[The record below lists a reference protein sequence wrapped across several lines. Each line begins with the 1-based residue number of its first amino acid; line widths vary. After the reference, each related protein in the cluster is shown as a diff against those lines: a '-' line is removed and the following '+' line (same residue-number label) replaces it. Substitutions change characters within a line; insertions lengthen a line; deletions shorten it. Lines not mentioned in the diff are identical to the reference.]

1 MKIEQIAAIFNLL
14 NVPKIGVQKVRNL
27 VSKINSPEKIFT
39 LSERELCRIE
49 GIDQKSARAIRS
61 FKDFD
66 IGKKLADKTISHDMA
81 ILTLW
86 DKEYPQLLKKIY
98 DPPVLLFTIGKPLKA
113 KEDTVAIVGTRTS
126 TQYGKR
132 VTIKLATELSSKKI
146 IIVSGLASGIDTFAH
161 TATVQNKQR
170 TIAVLGSGLDII
182 YPSVNRRLA
191 DKILENGTIISEFPI
206 GTKPEASNFPKRN
219 RIISGMCHATIVVE
233 AGNKSG
239 AILTALNAVDQNREI
254 FAVPG
259 RIDDQ
264 QSLGCIRLIRNGA
277 IPVQNGEQVI
287 DNIKNRLYN
296 PITSVQQ
303 NIKLDL
309 TNEEQKVV
317 KYLSNDPMHIDS
329 LSEKSGI
336 GVTSL
341 LGTLLSLELKGAITQ
356 ISGKQFVLS

>member
-27 VSKINSPEKIFT
+27 VSKINSPEKIFS
-39 LSERELCRIE
+39 LSEQELCSIE

-61 FKDFD
+61 YKDHD
-66 IGKKLADKTISHDMA
+66 TGKRLVDKTVSHNMA

-86 DKEYPQLLKKIY
+86 DTNYPQLLKKIY

-113 KEDTVAIVGTRTS
+113 NEDTVAIVGTRTS

-132 VTIKLATELSSKKI
+132 ITIKLATELSSKKI
-146 IIVSGLASGIDTFAH
+146 IVVSGLASGIDTFAH
-161 TATVQNKQR
+161 AATVQNKQR

-182 YPSVNRRLA
+182 YPSVNRKLA
-191 DKILENGTIISEFPI
+191 EKILENGTIVSEFPI

-259 RIDDQ
+259 RIDDK

-287 DNIKNRLYN
+287 DNIKNRLYH

-309 TNEEQKVV
+309 TNDEQKVV
-317 KYLSNDPMHIDS
+317 KYLSNDPIHIDA

>member
-1 MKIEQIAAIFNLL
+1 MKIDQIIAIFNLL
-14 NVPKIGVQKVRNL
+14 NVPKVGPQKVRNL
-27 VSKINSPEKIFT
+27 VSKFNAPESIFSLT
-39 LSERELCRIE
+39 EQELCSVE
-49 GIDQKSARAIRS
+49 GIDQKSAKSIRS
-61 FKDFD
+61 FNDFE
-66 IGKKLADKTISHDMA
+66 IGEKLAEETISKG
-81 ILTLW
+81 INICTLW

-98 DPPVLLFTIGKPLKA
+98 DPPVLLYSIGKLLNA
-113 KEDTVAIVGTRTS
+113 KEDTVAIVGTRS
-126 TQYGKR
+126 ATQYGKR
-132 VTIKLATELSSKKI
+132 VTKKLAIELSSKNI
-146 IIVSGLASGIDTFAH
+146 VIVSGLARGIDTVAH

-182 YPSVNRRLA
+182 YPAENRKLA
-191 DKILENGTIISEFPI
+191 ENILEKGTIVSEFPV

-219 RIISGMCHATIVVE
+219 RIISGLCHATVIVE

-259 RIDDQ
+259 RIDDK

-287 DNIKNRLYN
+287 DNIKNQLYH
-296 PITSVQQ
+296 PITPVQQ
-303 NIKLDL
+303 KINLDL
-309 TNEEQKVV
+309 TNEEQKVF
-317 KYLSNDPMHIDS
+317 KNLSNDPIHIDL

-341 LGTLLSLELKGAITQ
+341 LGILLSLELKGAIMQ
-356 ISGKQFVLS
+356 IGGKQFVIS